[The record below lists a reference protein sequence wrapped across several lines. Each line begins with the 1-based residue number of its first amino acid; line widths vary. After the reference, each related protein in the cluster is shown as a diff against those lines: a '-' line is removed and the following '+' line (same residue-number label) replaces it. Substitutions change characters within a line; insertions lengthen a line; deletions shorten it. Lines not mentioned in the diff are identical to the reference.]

1 MKKFWNWIHDDSG
14 GWVLRLEGPIDE
26 ESFWG
31 DEITPA
37 DFRAELEAEEGDVT
51 VWINSPGGNV
61 FAAAEI
67 GDFLHAMAKRELCP
81 YGLGWYPYFRMT
93 DHILLFSDLS
103 AEQQDRVE
111 AFALRVLNS
120 RQMNLHSLYQVFWKN
135 SSHSD
140 IVNPL

>member
-67 GDFLHAMAKRELCP
+67 STLTRKGTSLFAAGAYTAFPFQSKTV
-81 YGLGWYPYFRMT
+81 YPWCSSAAA
-93 DHILLFSDLS
+93 LALS
-103 AEQQDRVE
+103 ST
-111 AFALRVLNS
+111 L
-120 RQMNLHSLYQVFWKN
+120 
-135 SSHSD
+135 
-140 IVNPL
+140 